1 MLISNIFA
9 HFEPKGKIH
18 NITFFC
24 PEALF
29 NASSVRCS
37 NVPLK
42 GSSNPLHNY
51 VTFKRQS
58 FIRPASTKGVEYER
72 VWEHLQLQINP
83 GGYNTALAISKECK
97 LTLRRNVRC
106 GRSRMQIICKVKR
119 INHAP
124 GASRFPLCQR
134 PLLSAAVNWYKT
146 PPCIFIA
153 GNWKEST
160 FTTAVPGVSPLYR
173 WQNASCCDTLA
184 AFCLLYLIIGAV
196 WSLSFHF
203 YCNTVPKYSKDWF
216 VP

>member
-1 MLISNIFA
+1 MLISNIFI
-9 HFEPKGKIH
+9 HFEPKAKIH

-42 GSSNPLHNY
+42 GSSNPLRHY
-51 VTFKRQS
+51 VTFTRQS

-83 GGYNTALAISKECK
+83 GGYTTATATLNTVSKECK
-97 LTLRRNVRC
+97 VTQRCNVRC
-106 GRSRMQIICKVKR
+106 GRRRMQMICKVKR

-124 GASRFPLCQR
+124 SVSRSSLCQR
-134 PLLSAAVNWYKT
+134 ALLSAEANWYKT
-146 PPCIFIA
+146 PPCVFIA

-160 FTTAVPGVSPLYR
+160 FTMAVPGVSPLNR
-173 WQNASCCDTLA
+173 WQNTSCCDTLA
-184 AFCLLYLIIGAV
+184 WFCLLYLIIGTV
-196 WSLSFHF
+196 WSLLYHF
-203 YCNTVPKYSKDWF
+203 YCNTV
-216 VP
+216 